1 MSSHQVAMFTFTLGK
16 DESIGP
22 HALRRLWAKASG
34 SGDVGVSRRESSEGR
49 RDRPIYTLY
58 APQELCNLRMV
69 ELRLRHMLEAAHLH
83 ASLAP
88 LHA

>member
-22 HALRRLWAKASG
+22 HALRSLWVQASG
-34 SGDVGVSRRESSEGR
+34 TRNIGVSRKEPFDGQRN
-49 RDRPIYTLY
+49 RPIYTLY
-58 APQELCNLRMV
+58 APHELGDLHAV

-83 ASLAP
+83 ASLTS
-88 LHA
+88 LHV